1 MAVAVRPL
9 TAAEY
14 LATPED
20 RPRFTELINGTV
32 VVHEPTIPHGVA
44 QRRLVVALSNWVD
57 AAPGRGFVA
66 LPADITIDDLN
77 VFAPDVWWV
86 GEGRRPAVGD
96 LYLDGVPDLVVE
108 VRSPSTWARDLGVKL
123 PAYEAK
129 GVAEAWYV
137 DTEARTV
144 LVFRRTEPG
153 SPTFD
158 ETVEL
163 NVDDTLTSPLLPGFA
178 LPVRSIFE
186 P

>member
-20 RPRFTELINGTV
+20 RPRFTELINGMI
-32 VVHEPTIPHGVA
+32 VVHEPNLPHGVA
-44 QRRLVVALSNWVD
+44 QRQLVVALTIWTR

-66 LPADITIDDLN
+66 LPADITVDDHN
-77 VFAPDVWWV
+77 VFAPDLWWV
-86 GEGRRPAVGD
+86 GEGRRPAAGD

-108 VRSPSTWARDLGVKL
+108 VRSPSTWARDLGTKL
-123 PAYEAK
+123 PAYEAA

-137 DTEARTV
+137 DTEAQTV
-144 LVFRRTEPG
+144 LVFRRSHAG
-153 SPTFD
+153 SATFD
-158 ETVEL
+158 VTVEL
-163 NVDDTLTSPLLPGFA
+163 TADDDLTSPLLPGFRMT
-178 LPVRSIFE
+178 VGSILE